1 MNTNEYDVNIYAP
14 DNDTVK
20 LIAYQ
25 WVMYDNDE
33 ENLSLHPDAKWTA
46 GRGEEVESHL
56 TLTVKDNLPAIRYL
70 FSILE
75 DETGFA
81 RITDED
87 DDWVLEEYDA
97 WHGVWEDFAGEN
109 APAVTQNWASS
120 LPEYDDGM
128 TEDNAE

>member
-1 MNTNEYDVNIYAP
+1 MKTNEYDVNIYAP
-14 DNDTVK
+14 SNDEVK

-109 APAVTQNWASS
+109 APAVIQNWASS